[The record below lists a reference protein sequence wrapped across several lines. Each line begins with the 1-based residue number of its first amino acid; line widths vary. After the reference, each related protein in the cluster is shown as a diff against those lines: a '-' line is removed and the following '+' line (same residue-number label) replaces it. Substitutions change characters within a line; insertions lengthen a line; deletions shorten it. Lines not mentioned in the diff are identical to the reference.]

1 MEVGESRWWW
11 PGITVTTA
19 ALLVISTLLVY
30 VVVVQ
35 LRRKSFPPG
44 PWPLPIFGNLGVLS
58 GLPHRNLHKLAAKYG
73 GLMYLQLGTHCS
85 GSLVSQMLA
94 AESNSVVEMV
104 CGDVSNAA
112 RVCDCD

>member
-73 GLMYLQLGTHCS
+73 GLMYLQLGMHCS
-85 GSLVSQMLA
+85 GNHLF
-94 AESNSVVEMV
+94 
-104 CGDVSNAA
+104 GFPDVGSSIEFCS
-112 RVCDCD
+112 RDGLWRCF